1 MPLVLGMD
9 FAIMVAAT
17 SPRWIIHK
25 DYRKPDQWVAQFV
38 THLVANVEV
47 TQELGKAVR
56 IGEVKVSDQG
66 F

>member
-1 MPLVLGMD
+1 
-9 FAIMVAAT
+9 MVAAT

-38 THLVANVEV
+38 MHLVANVEV